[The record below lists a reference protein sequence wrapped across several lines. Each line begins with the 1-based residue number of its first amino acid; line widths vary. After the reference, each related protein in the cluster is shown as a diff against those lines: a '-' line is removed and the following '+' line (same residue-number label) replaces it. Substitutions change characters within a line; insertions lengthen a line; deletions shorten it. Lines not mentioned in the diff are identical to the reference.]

1 MFINQIEMPLTFNNF
16 EVKYPGN
23 SHLAKEKMAKY
34 LITVIY
40 NLQNF
45 TIMSNLP

>member
-1 MFINQIEMPLTFNNF
+1 MFINQIEMSLTFNNF

-34 LITVIY
+34 LIVIY
-40 NLQNF
+40 NL
-45 TIMSNLP
+45 